1 MLSSLFASMFCRL
14 IVIPGVAESSIH
26 ISPLPT
32 GTCGFCCS
40 VDLNRDIQYHLYT
53 RKNPTRPQLLTFE
66 KSSLEKSYF
75 EPLNPTVFYI
85 HGYAE
90 QATGDSAR
98 AILNAY
104 LKRGKYNVILVEWGR
119 LSAMPWYVT
128 AVKNT
133 RRVGS
138 HVAEMAKWLELNN
151 AIKLPKLHVI
161 GFSLGAEVAGFMGKA
176 LGPRKVGRITGLD
189 AAYPLYMDKGAEG
202 HLAPS
207 DATFVDVIHTDGGIF
222 GFPSPIGHADF
233 YPNDGRPLQPGCTAA
248 NFIAMGMYRIFR
260 HYIVCSHNRAWRY
273 YVESINNP
281 WGFPATR
288 CLRWR
293 PNLRSCTWKKDAVM
307 GFATDP
313 RTRGIF
319 YLRTNS
325 RTPFARNFTD
335 YPPKHFLVSVRLK
348 D

>member
-1 MLSSLFASMFCRL
+1 MLSSLVASMFCRL
-14 IVIPGVAESSIH
+14 IVIPRVAESNIY

-32 GTCGFCCS
+32 GTCAFCCS
-40 VDLNRDIQYHLYT
+40 MDLNRDIQYHLYT
-53 RKNPTRPQLLTFE
+53 RKNPTRPQILTFIR
-66 KSSLEKSYF
+66 SSLERSNF
-75 EPLNPTVFYI
+75 DPLNPTVFYI
-85 HGYAE
+85 HGYSE

-133 RRVGS
+133 RRVGW
-138 HVAEMAKWLELNN
+138 HVAQMVKWLELNN
-151 AIKLPKLHVI
+151 AIMLPKLHVI
-161 GFSLGAEVAGFMGKA
+161 GFSLGAEVAGFMGKS

-222 GFPSPIGHADF
+222 GFPSPLGHADF
-233 YPNDGRPLQPGCTAA
+233 YPNGGRPLQPGCTAA

-260 HYIVCSHNRAWRY
+260 HYLVCSHNRAWRY

-281 WGFPATR
+281 RGFPSTR
-288 CLRWR
+288 CQRWR
-293 PNLRSCTWKKDAVM
+293 PNLRSCTWKNDAFM

-325 RTPFARNFTD
+325 RTPFAKNLSD
-335 YPPKHFLVSVRLK
+335 YSPTHYLVSIKLK